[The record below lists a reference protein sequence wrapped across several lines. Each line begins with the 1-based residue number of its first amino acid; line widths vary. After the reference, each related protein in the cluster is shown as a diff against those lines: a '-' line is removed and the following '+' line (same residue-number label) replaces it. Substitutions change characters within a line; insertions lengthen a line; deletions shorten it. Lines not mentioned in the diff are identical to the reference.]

1 MSARQLIQFSYILQL
16 CLCLKNPGCIASLG
30 MEDGAISDA
39 QITASSQWDDN
50 HSPSRA
56 RLNTRLTGNKKG
68 GWSSRPCDLNQWLQ
82 VDLGSYKIVTRVAT
96 QGRNAHDQWVTS
108 YRIEYSNDGVN
119 FHFYQEPGDSSPKV
133 FFTASALLQVSLV
146 CCSTMILYRTR
157 FVHGLFLRRTKLH
170 TRILYEY

>member
-1 MSARQLIQFSYILQL
+1 MSCSNLLKLMKVERQVSGFLWIQQRRCECTTAQTIQLYLQL
-16 CLCLKNPGCIASLG
+16 CLRLINPGCIASLG

-56 RLNTRLTGNKKG
+56 RLNTRLAGQKKG

-82 VDLGSYKIVTRVAT
+82 VDLGSYTIVTRVAT

-133 FFTASALLQVSLV
+133 FFTASSALL
-146 CCSTMILYRTR
+146 
-157 FVHGLFLRRTKLH
+157 
-170 TRILYEY
+170 